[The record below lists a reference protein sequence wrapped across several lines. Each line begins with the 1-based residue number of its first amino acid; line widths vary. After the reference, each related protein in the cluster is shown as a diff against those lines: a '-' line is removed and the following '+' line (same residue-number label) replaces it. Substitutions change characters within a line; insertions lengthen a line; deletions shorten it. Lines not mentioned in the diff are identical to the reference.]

1 MDNINIHRVLIAP
14 LDWGLGHATRC
25 IPIIKSF
32 QALHI
37 DVLIAAEGACA
48 SLLSDEF
55 PAVRIIPLK
64 GYRIQYAKT
73 AIGLIGKLIQ
83 QLPKIMG
90 SIKREHQWLEKIIQE
105 EKIDLVISD
114 NRYGLYTNQVPCVF
128 ITHQLIIK
136 TPFAFLERIIQKINY
151 RFINRF
157 SACWVPD
164 AASEIN
170 IAGELSHP
178 TKLPNRPVSYMGIIS
193 RMEQKEASKMQFNY
207 CFLISGPEPQRTIL
221 EEQILNCLPKLDGKI
236 ILVRG
241 LPSVN
246 SVVAVPSNTICYNHL
261 PTNELESI
269 LAASDLI
276 ICRSGYT
283 SVMELV
289 GLKKN
294 ALLIPT
300 PGQTEQVYLANKL
313 YQDQRFFMADQENL
327 NLLDAINKAKTY
339 HKLLTEIP
347 IFTTKTLEA
356 LLFDM

>member
-32 QALHI
+32 QALNI

-48 SLLSDEF
+48 ALLSKEF
-55 PAVRIIPLK
+55 PGIRIIPLN

-73 AIGLIGKLIQ
+73 AMGLIGTLIQ
-83 QLPKIMG
+83 QLPKILR
-90 SIKREHQWLEKIIQE
+90 SIKSEHLWLEKIIQE
-105 EKIDLVISD
+105 ENIDLVISD
-114 NRYGLYTNQVPCVF
+114 NRYGLYTQQVPCVF
-128 ITHQLIIK
+128 ITHQLTIK
-136 TPFAFLERIIQKINY
+136 TPFEFLERVIQKINY

-164 AASEIN
+164 TATEIN
-170 IAGELSHP
+170 IAGQLSHP
-178 TKLPNRPVSYMGIIS
+178 IKLPKTPVSYMGIVS
-193 RMEQKEASKMQFNY
+193 RMEQKKTSETQFDY

-221 EEQILNCLPKLDGKI
+221 EEKILNCLPKLDGKI

-246 SVVAVPSNTICYNHL
+246 SAVVVPSNTICFNHL
-261 PTNELESI
+261 PTNELEPM

-300 PGQTEQVYLANKL
+300 PGQTEQVYLAKKL
-313 YQDQRFFMADQENL
+313 YKDQRFFMADQKDL
-327 NLLDAINKAKTY
+327 NLLEAINQAKEFN
-339 HKLLTEIP
+339 KQQTEFP

-356 LLFDM
+356 LLVAL